1 MYTTLS
7 KKFVAAL
14 VVGTIFASAAPVHAV
29 QLFNQT
35 VDVYDA
41 VDNDFITG
49 SGIPINGF
57 VQDSV
62 LPTQSISVAVK
73 PRDRDTGQPT
83 NRSGN
88 DYFVGRGQ
96 STNNPARPNLAFDFQ
111 FDPGVDGLTNYQ
123 LRLSLDFNP
132 AVGNNAAGDFTV
144 VQLPIFGGGGPLD
157 GWDDT
162 DGYYLTN
169 TSGQFSNKQNKA
181 WNDGSVPYVIANTT
195 NHTFLPPSVN
205 FPSYNSNSLGEYEI
219 RLEALDPTGTL
230 VLASATAFAQVV
242 PEPASMLLLGMSTLG
257 SLLVRPRR
265 NA

>member
-7 KKFVAAL
+7 KKLVAAFI
-14 VVGTIFASAAPVHAV
+14 VGSIFASVAPAHAV
-29 QLFNQT
+29 QLFNQN
-35 VDVYDA
+35 VDVYD
-41 VDNDFITG
+41 VTDNDLIAG
-49 SGIPINGF
+49 SGVPINGF

-62 LPTQSISVAVK
+62 LPIQSVSVAVK
-73 PRDRDTGQPT
+73 PRDRDTGQPS

-88 DYFVGRGQ
+88 DYYVGPGQ
-96 STNNPARPNLAFDFQ
+96 ATSNVNRPNLAFDFQ
-111 FDPGVDGLTNYQ
+111 FDPGLDGSTNFQ

-162 DGYYLTN
+162 DGDFT
-169 TSGQFSNKQNKA
+169 TKDRP
-181 WNDGSVPYVIANTT
+181 WNDDLVPYVISNTT
-195 NHTFLPPSVN
+195 NHTFLPGSVN
-205 FPSYNSNSLGEYEI
+205 FPTYNSNTLGEYEI

-265 NA
+265 KA

>member
-7 KKFVAAL
+7 KKLVAAFI
-14 VVGTIFASAAPVHAV
+14 VGSIFASAAPAHAV
-29 QLFNQT
+29 QLFNQN
-35 VDVYDA
+35 VDVYDS
-41 VDNDFITG
+41 VDNDFISG
-49 SGIPINGF
+49 SGNFINGF

-73 PRDRDTGQPT
+73 PRDRDTGQPN
-83 NRSGN
+83 NRIGN
-88 DYFVGRGQ
+88 DYYVGSGQ
-96 STNNPARPNLAFDFQ
+96 STSNVNRPNLAFDFQ
-111 FDPGVDGLTNYQ
+111 FDPGTDGLTNYQ

-144 VQLPIFGGGGPLD
+144 IQAPIFGG
-157 GWDDT
+157 WDAS

-169 TSGQFSNKQNKA
+169 TSGQFSSKQNKA
-181 WNDGSVPYVIANTT
+181 WNDSSVPYVITNTT

-205 FPSYNSNSLGEYEI
+205 FPTYNSNTLGEYEI

-242 PEPASMLLLGMSTLG
+242 PEPTSLILFGLSAVG
-257 SLLVRPRR
+257 SFLVRPRR
-265 NA
+265 DA